1 MYALL
6 DESENLWSFDD
17 VEFLDEDG
25 IVFDNSSIGFPAD
38 EVLSFDFYVLIW
50 AIKLS
55 FFQNYCSIAIGMK
68 GYENDFVENF
78 ITFKKDKFG
87 DSTERGLI
95 SFSTWSPDGFPFKY
109 TKMSI
114 PPLLEEGSQLMFD
127 ISYNKVNNSFA
138 MMYPEITTRERCSP
152 R

>member
-1 MYALL
+1 MRYCHLI
-6 DESENLWSFDD
+6 
-17 VEFLDEDG
+17 FLYYFG
-25 IVFDNSSIGFPAD
+25 
-38 EVLSFDFYVLIW
+38 LSNIH
-50 AIKLS
+50 

-78 ITFKKDKFG
+78 ITFKSYKFG
-87 DSTERGLI
+87 DPTESGHI
-95 SFSTWSPDGFPFKY
+95 PFSTWSPDGVPFKY

-114 PPLLEEGSQLMFD
+114 PPLLEEGSQLMLD

>member
-1 MYALL
+1 MRYCHLIFMYY
-6 DESENLWSFDD
+6 F
-17 VEFLDEDG
+17 G
-25 IVFDNSSIGFPAD
+25 
-38 EVLSFDFYVLIW
+38 LSDYN
-50 AIKLS
+50 

-78 ITFKKDKFG
+78 ITFKSDEFG
-87 DSTERGLI
+87 DPTDI
-95 SFSTWSPDGFPFKY
+95 VPFKY
-109 TKMSI
+109 AKMSI
-114 PPLLEEGSQLMFD
+114 PPLLEEGSQLMLD

>member
-1 MYALL
+1 MRYCHLIFMYY
-6 DESENLWSFDD
+6 F
-17 VEFLDEDG
+17 G
-25 IVFDNSSIGFPAD
+25 
-38 EVLSFDFYVLIW
+38 LSDYN
-50 AIKLS
+50 

-68 GYENDFVENF
+68 GYDNDFVENF
-78 ITFKKDKFG
+78 ITFKSDE
-87 DSTERGLI
+87 DPTESGRI
-95 SFSTWSPDGFPFKY
+95 RSSTWSSDVVPFKY

-114 PPLLEEGSQLMFD
+114 PPLLEEGSQLMLD

>member
-1 MYALL
+1 
-6 DESENLWSFDD
+6 
-17 VEFLDEDG
+17 
-25 IVFDNSSIGFPAD
+25 
-38 EVLSFDFYVLIW
+38 
-50 AIKLS
+50 
-55 FFQNYCSIAIGMK
+55 MK

-78 ITFKKDKFG
+78 ITFKSDKFG
-87 DSTERGLI
+87 DLTESGRI
-95 SFSTWSPDGFPFKY
+95 PSRTWSQDDVPFKY

-114 PPLLEEGSQLMFD
+114 PPLLEKGSQLMLD